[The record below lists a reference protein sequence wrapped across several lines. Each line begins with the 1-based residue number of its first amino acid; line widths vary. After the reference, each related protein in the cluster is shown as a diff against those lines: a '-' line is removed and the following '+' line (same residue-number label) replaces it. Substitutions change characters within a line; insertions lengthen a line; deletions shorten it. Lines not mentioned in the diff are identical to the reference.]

1 MELKDVIHF
10 YLGCPVWI
18 CKNIEGADVIEP
30 LTRKMLYEDIDNGD
44 MFFDPEDLLPHKLI
58 LRPISD
64 LTDEEILDVARICG
78 TNESVIKKARKEI
91 LKEGR
96 ETYTTLADLDRYE
109 EFSVPFSKIV
119 KLLNYFRSIAIDIDG
134 LIESGQAID
143 STKL

>member
-18 CKNIEGADVIEP
+18 CKNIEDVDVIEP
-30 LTRKMLYEDIDNGD
+30 LTRKMLYEDIDQGD

-58 LRPISD
+58 LRPLCS
-64 LTDEEILDVARICG
+64 LTDEEIINVARLSG
-78 TNESVIKKARKEI
+78 TTERSLIKNRIEI
-91 LKEGR
+91 LKAGR
-96 ETYTTLADLDRYE
+96 ETYTTLADLDEYG
-109 EFSVPFSKIV
+109 EFTIPFSKIV
-119 KLLNYFRSIAIDIDG
+119 SVLNYFRSIGIDIDG